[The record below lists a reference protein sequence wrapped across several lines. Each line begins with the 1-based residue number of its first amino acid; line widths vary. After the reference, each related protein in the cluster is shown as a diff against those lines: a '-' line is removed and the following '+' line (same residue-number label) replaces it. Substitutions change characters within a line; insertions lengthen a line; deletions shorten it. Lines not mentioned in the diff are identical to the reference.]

1 MKKTRILIV
10 EDEPVVALSL
20 KNTLESA
27 GYQVGSLVSKGEEAI
42 QKAETEKPDLILMDI
57 KLRGRLD
64 GIEAAMIIRDRFNI
78 PIIHLT
84 AYEDKEIAEK
94 IRLTGS
100 AGCLPKPFEEDELK
114 AMIASVLKKRNK

>member
-1 MKKTRILIV
+1 MKKIRILIV

-27 GYQVGSLVSKGEEAI
+27 GYQVGSLIPKGEEAV
-42 QKAETEKPDLILMDI
+42 QKAEIEKPDLILMDI
-57 KLRGRLD
+57 KLCGRLD

-94 IRLTGS
+94 IRLAGS
-100 AGCLPKPFEEDELK
+100 AGFLSKPFEEDDLK
-114 AMIASVLKKRNK
+114 SMIASVLRKEK